1 LLRVGL
7 KWRFSTKLVGWKGSH
22 FSELQNRTTIRTI
35 IGRSGNSFQETQIT
49 VIVLIP
55 IISGKL
61 PIPQVRHRLHSEA
74 TSLLHLP
81 EVSGQRTKSCAT
93 IVAVW
98 ATTLPSAIGL
108 PHIPKGRAEVTRTE
122 TETEIRAM
130 TVAAVVT
137 AEAAIH
143 RIREKP
149 KEE

>member
-1 LLRVGL
+1 MEGKPLLRA
-7 KWRFSTKLVGWKGSH
+7 TEQDDYTDH
-22 FSELQNRTTIRTI
+22 NRKIREQF
-35 IGRSGNSFQETQIT
+35 SGNANYSHRSYPDYFRQASNPTSQTQ
-49 VIVLIP
+49 
-55 IISGKL
+55 
-61 PIPQVRHRLHSEA
+61 A
-74 TSLLHLP
+74 TQRSNVSAHLP